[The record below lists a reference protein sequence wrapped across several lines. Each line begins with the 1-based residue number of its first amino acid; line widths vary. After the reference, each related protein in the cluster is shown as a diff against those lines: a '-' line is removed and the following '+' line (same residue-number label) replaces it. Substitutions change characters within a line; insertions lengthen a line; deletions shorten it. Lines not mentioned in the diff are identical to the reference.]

1 MVRQPVAPAP
11 SEPAEAARATA
22 RGPAAAPVRRSAGE
36 RRDQLIEA
44 AVPAFA
50 HAGLHGT
57 AVSAVTSAIGVT
69 QPYAF
74 SLFGTKKGLFLAA
87 VEHGYD
93 HLEATFR
100 AAAAGKQGDD
110 AREAMGEAY
119 FALLQDRDW
128 LLLQMQGYAA
138 CGDPEVRDVVRG
150 RYAAMYELVA
160 ELCGGGGPELKD
172 FFAYGMLLN
181 VAAAMDLPDLVE
193 KDDGWI
199 DRCRGR

>member
-172 FFAYGMLLN
+172 FFAHGMLLN